1 VGNAVVRRQPMKV
14 QERDSLET
22 LREAVQRASDADE
35 RDRIRMVMHAR
46 QGETGA
52 SIAQRLG
59 YTDRAVRKWV
69 QRYNEGGLA
78 GLKDLPRSGRPR
90 HLDAAKD
97 EEVRQRLD
105 AGAQPGDGVCALR
118 GEDVRRILEDE
129 FGARYTLSGTY
140 AVLHRLGYSS
150 LVPRPQHPDADP
162 AAQEEFEKNSEG
174 DGAEHRPHASRRR
187 DPDLGAG

>member
-1 VGNAVVRRQPMKV
+1 MKV
-14 QERDSLET
+14 EERDSLET

-35 RDRIRMVMHAR
+35 RDRIRMVMHAK

-52 SIAQRLG
+52 AIAQRLG

-105 AGAQPGDGVCALR
+105 AGAQPQDGVCALR
-118 GEDVRRILEDE
+118 GEDVRRILEEE
-129 FGARYTLSGTY
+129 FGATYSLSGAY
-140 AVLHRLGYSS
+140 VVLRRLGYSS
-150 LVPRPQHPDADP
+150 LVPRPQHPDVDP
-162 AAQEEFEKNSEG
+162 AAQEEFEKNSAG
-174 DGAEHRPHASRRR
+174 DGAQHRAHASRRR
-187 DPDLGAG
+187 DPGLGAG